1 MKLLYLLLIS
11 SLAAATSLDAQ
22 TARLKFQKLKP
33 LPYGRYDMAY
43 ATDGEL
49 IYLIGGSGHRQNLN
63 SDIFTY
69 LVKYGT
75 WLKLRTGLPF
85 ENRKK
90 GAAVFL
96 PTQNRIYLI
105 GGVGE
110 YQPDY
115 APSRNQAYLLKDIE
129 YIDTR
134 TKRLEKW
141 GPNQHRAASVGVSTW
156 NGKLYMFGGAK
167 VANDERF
174 GFNYLADFNELD
186 PLSGEWK
193 SLPSMPHAKETQ
205 GCIIDG
211 ILYTFGGF
219 NGATFREI
227 HGYDL
232 AKGEWRKIGD
242 LPNPLRSHVVTSWKN
257 FVFLIG
263 DVTKQDY
270 LAIYDTSTGETREFK
285 TNMNG
290 HSRGACVIN
299 DKLYVF
305 GGLLFSTNNA
315 TKDTLFVLDLKELF
329 NK

>member
-1 MKLLYLLLIS
+1 MKILYLLLIS
-11 SLAAATSLDAQ
+11 SLATAASLGAQ
-22 TARLKFQKLKP
+22 TARLKFQKLKS

-69 LVKYGT
+69 LVKYET
-75 WLKLRTGLPF
+75 WLKLRTGEPF
-85 ENRKK
+85 ESRKR
-90 GAAVFL
+90 GTAVFL
-96 PTQNRIYLI
+96 PTQNRIYLL

-110 YQPDY
+110 YQSENN
-115 APSRNQAYLLKDIE
+115 PSRNQEYLLKDIE

-141 GPNQHRAASVGVSTW
+141 GPNQHRAASVGLATW
-156 NGKLYMFGGAK
+156 DGKLYLFGGARGGK
-167 VANDERF
+167 DTSF

-186 PLSGEWK
+186 PLTGEWK
-193 SLPSMPHAKETQ
+193 TLPSMQHAKETQ

-219 NGATFREI
+219 NGATFSEI
-227 HGYDL
+227 HGYNL
-232 AKGEWRKIGD
+232 AEGEWRKIGD
-242 LPNPLRSHVVTSWKN
+242 LPSPIRSHVVTSWKN

-263 DVTKQDY
+263 DVIRQDY

-290 HSRGACVIN
+290 HSRGACVIDN
-299 DKLYVF
+299 KLYVF
-305 GGLLFSTNNA
+305 GGLLFSANNT
-315 TKDTLFVLDLKELF
+315 TKDTLFVLDLNELF